1 MKTID
6 EIVQELLQEGEW
18 ELSYITEDDEIE
30 INDEKV
36 DVEEVNKF
44 VEFHNRVYKGRKR
57 NKEIKVRLTETE
69 DLLFKDKVK
78 QDNTTIQKLLHN
90 FIINYIME

>member
-6 EIVQELLQEGEW
+6 EIVQELLQEGEMN
-18 ELSYITEDDEIE
+18 LPYITENEEVE
-30 INDEKV
+30 INGERIDI
-36 DVEEVNKF
+36 EEVNKY
-44 VEFHNRVYKGRKR
+44 VEFHNKVYKGRKR

-78 QDNTTIQKLLHN
+78 SDNTTIQKLLHD

>member
-6 EIVQELLQEGEW
+6 EIVQELLQEGKM
-18 ELSYITEDDEIE
+18 ELSLISENEEVE
-30 INDEKV
+30 INGERIDN
-36 DVEEVNKF
+36 EEINKY
-44 VEFHNRVYKGRKR
+44 VEFHNEVYKGRKR